1 MRRGWGD
8 PPPLSFWPPAL
19 NAGVDIMDIEVTGI
33 LLAGGK
39 SRRMGEDKRYLV
51 VGEETLLER
60 GLDVLRSVF
69 QEVLVVIAQDSP
81 SLGVEV
87 KVVRDLVPECGS
99 LGGLYT
105 GLMQAATPWIFVV
118 ACDMP
123 FLNQA
128 VIAQFTSR
136 RASADIV
143 MAKIAARLHPMH
155 ALYGKHCLPVL
166 EQMIQARQL
175 KIQELISHASLR
187 VEYVT
192 EVDLF
197 TIDPS
202 GRSFQNVNTPE
213 DLEAARSLLAQIPRP
228 GQT

>member
-1 MRRGWGD
+1 ME
-8 PPPLSFWPPAL
+8 
-19 NAGVDIMDIEVTGI
+19 NEVTGV

-60 GLDVLRSVF
+60 GLGVLRSVF

-81 SLGVEV
+81 PVGVDAR
-87 KVVRDLVPECGS
+87 VVRDLVPECGS

-105 GLMQAATPWIFVV
+105 GLMRATTSSIFVV

-123 FLNQA
+123 FLDRT

-136 RASADIV
+136 RATADIV
-143 MAKIAARLHPMH
+143 MAKLAARLHPMH
-155 ALYGKHCLPVL
+155 ALYGKRCLPVL

-175 KIQELISHASLR
+175 KIQELVSHASLR
-187 VEYVT
+187 VQYVT
-192 EVDLF
+192 EADLLA
-197 TIDPS
+197 IDPS
-202 GRSFQNVNTPE
+202 GRSFQNVNTPA
-213 DLEAARSLLAQIPRP
+213 DLEAARSLLVRVPPP
-228 GQT
+228 GQV